1 MQLSQ
6 AGRYLFSILTFRNA
20 IARLADC
27 ISTQGVD
34 LPLCGGMSNEQSRVC
49 MISAWL
55 CRWQGVAHQETAISV
70 MWIRSATWFSCMHE
84 IAALYLGQAFHPNKV
99 QLSLDIF
106 WHFYFTLRGQVRI
119 LNNTGI
125 SVTYTGRNLVGVRCG
140 EAPKKLKTAS

>member
-1 MQLSQ
+1 
-6 AGRYLFSILTFRNA
+6 
-20 IARLADC
+20 
-27 ISTQGVD
+27 
-34 LPLCGGMSNEQSRVC
+34 
-49 MISAWL
+49 
-55 CRWQGVAHQETAISV
+55 

-106 WHFYFTLRGQVRI
+106 WHFALRGQVRI

-125 SVTYTGRNLVGVRCG
+125 SVTYRKKLGRVRCG